1 MATKSIQ
8 VFVLLVLLF
17 SASVAVASDVPEA
30 AAPGPDDYDDV
41 PPEEVL
47 ECLKPLGEVND
58 CISDVFKS
66 FMTPDQFGVS
76 AECCGA
82 VAKVFDGCR
91 PKIIISKAEPEFVVR
106 LRAFCN
112 SLKA

>member
-1 MATKSIQ
+1 MAMKSIQ

-17 SASVAVASDVPEA
+17 SASIAVASEA

-41 PPEEVL
+41 PAEEVL

-58 CISDVFKS
+58 CINDVFKS
-66 FMTPDQFGVS
+66 FMMPDQFGVS

-82 VAKVFDGCR
+82 VAKVVDGCW
-91 PKIIISKAEPEFVVR
+91 PKIIISKTEPEFVVR
-106 LRAFCN
+106 LKAFCN
-112 SLKA
+112 SLNA